1 MANLSFTSQGDRND
15 FGSEHSVDGIKY
27 PLELHLVHESMEY
40 NYHPVNQNKIAVL
53 AVFFVIGR
61 ENPFFRHLIHSV
73 HELTIE
79 NKRLTV
85 LPHGDNG
92 IVDVLP
98 DNLES
103 FFVYNGSLT
112 TPHCNETVRWIVF
125 KNIMEVSE
133 DQVNI
138 RIIRCLEKSYRPSP
152 SNALYLLPISI

>member
-1 MANLSFTSQGDRND
+1 M
-15 FGSEHSVDGIKY
+15 DGIKY

-61 ENPFFRHLIHSV
+61 ENRFFRHLIHSV

-103 FFVYNGSLT
+103 YFAYNGSLT
-112 TPHCNETVRWIVF
+112 TPHCNETVRWIIF
-125 KNIMEVSE
+125 KNI
-133 DQVNI
+133 QV
-138 RIIRCLEKSYRPSP
+138 RIV
-152 SNALYLLPISI
+152 